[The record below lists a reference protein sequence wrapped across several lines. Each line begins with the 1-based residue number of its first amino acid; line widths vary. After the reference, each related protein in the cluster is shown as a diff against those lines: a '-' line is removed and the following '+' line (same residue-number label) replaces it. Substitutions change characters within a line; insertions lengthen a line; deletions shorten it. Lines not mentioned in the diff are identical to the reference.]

1 MRYEGMV
8 YRPPSEAQS
17 LIIQATIGCPHN
29 RCTFCSL
36 YKNTKFRIRPVEE
49 IKEDLRMARDYYGEY
64 IESVFFADGNT
75 IIMKTEQLLEIF
87 DYTRSLFPYLE
98 RITVYGSSRFVNK
111 KSLED
116 LKRLRAAGLKRIHT
130 GMESGDD
137 IILERIK
144 KGTNSQ
150 EIISAGLKLKEAG
163 ISVSEYYLVGIG
175 GKERSREHAL
185 NSALTLSAFSPDFIR
200 LRTYVPMPNT
210 PLYDDYQNGVFAL
223 LSPHEALRE
232 VRLLIENLNCDN
244 SQLLSDHINNYW
256 NVYGILPQ
264 DKDKMLAEIDRALAI
279 DESRFRRPERGR
291 L

>member
-87 DYTRSLFPYLE
+87 DYTHSLFPYLD

-279 DESRFRRPERGR
+279 DESRFRRPEQGR

>member
-49 IKEDLRMARDYYGEY
+49 IKEDLKMARDYYGEY

-75 IIMKTEQLLEIF
+75 IIMKTEQLLDIF
-87 DYTRSLFPYLE
+87 EYTRSLFPYLE

>member
-1 MRYEGMV
+1 LRYEGMV

-279 DESRFRRPERGR
+279 DESRFRRPEQGR

>member
-49 IKEDLRMARDYYGEY
+49 IKEDLKMARDYYGEY

>member
-1 MRYEGMV
+1 
-8 YRPPSEAQS
+8 
-17 LIIQATIGCPHN
+17 
-29 RCTFCSL
+29 
-36 YKNTKFRIRPVEE
+36 VEE

-279 DESRFRRPERGR
+279 DESRFRRPEQGR

>member
-1 MRYEGMV
+1 V
-8 YRPPSEAQS
+8 
-17 LIIQATIGCPHN
+17 
-29 RCTFCSL
+29 
-36 YKNTKFRIRPVEE
+36 KE
-49 IKEDLRMARDYYGEY
+49 IKEDLQMARDYYGEY

-87 DYTRSLFPYLE
+87 DYTHNLFPHLK

-111 KSLED
+111 KKLED

-150 EIISAGLKLKEAG
+150 EIINAGLKLKEAG

-175 GKERSREHAL
+175 GRERSREHAL

-256 NVYGILPQ
+256 NVYGVLPQ
-264 DKDKMLAEIDRALAI
+264 DKNKMLAELDRALAI

>member
-36 YKNTKFRIRPVEE
+36 YKGEKFRIRPVED

-87 DYTRSLFPYLE
+87 DYTKNLFPHLE
-98 RITVYGSSRFVNK
+98 RITVYGSSRFVNR

-116 LKRLRAAGLKRIHT
+116 LKRLHAAGLERVHT

-137 IILERIK
+137 ITLERIR
-144 KGTNSQ
+144 KGTTSQ

-175 GKERSREHAL
+175 GRERSREHAI
-185 NSALTLSAFSPDFIR
+185 NSALTLNSFSPNYIR
-200 LRTYVPMPNT
+200 LRTLIPIPGT
-210 PLYDDYQNGVFAL
+210 PLYDDYKKGDFTL

-232 VRLLIENLNCDN
+232 VRLLIENLECDN
-244 SQLLSDHINNYW
+244 TQLLSDHINNYW
-256 NVYGILPQ
+256 NVYGMLPQ
-264 DKDKMLAEIDRALAI
+264 DKDKMLAELDRALAV
-279 DESRFRRPERGR
+279 DESHFRRPERGR

>member
-49 IKEDLRMARDYYGEY
+49 IKEDLKMARDYYGEY

-87 DYTRSLFPYLE
+87 DYTHNLFPHLK

-111 KSLED
+111 KKLED

-150 EIISAGLKLKEAG
+150 EIINAGLKLKEAG

-175 GKERSREHAL
+175 GRERSREHAL

>member
-1 MRYEGMV
+1 MV

-75 IIMKTEQLLEIF
+75 IIMKTEQLLDIF
-87 DYTRSLFPYLE
+87 EYTRSLFPYLE

-279 DESRFRRPERGR
+279 DESRFRRPEQGR

>member
-279 DESRFRRPERGR
+279 DESRFRRPEQGR

>member
-87 DYTRSLFPYLE
+87 EYTRSLFPYLE

-279 DESRFRRPERGR
+279 DESRFRRPEQGR

>member
-1 MRYEGMV
+1 LRYEGMV

-75 IIMKTEQLLEIF
+75 IIMKTEQLLDIF
-87 DYTRSLFPYLE
+87 EYTRSLFPYLE

-279 DESRFRRPERGR
+279 DESRFRRPEQGR

>member
-1 MRYEGMV
+1 LRYEGMV

-29 RCTFCSL
+29 RCSFCSL

-49 IKEDLRMARDYYGEY
+49 IKEDLKMARDYYGEY